1 MIIRKGNI
9 SDLPEM
15 RSLFTETITAV
26 CTKDYDTDQIDA
38 WKSGAE
44 NEERWMQVID
54 KQFVIVAKV
63 NGQMVG
69 FCTLDRG
76 NYIDLLFVHKDFQHQ
91 GIALKMYTFIEQ
103 EAILRK
109 QKILTADVS
118 KTAKPFFEKMG
129 FKMIREQT
137 VDVKGIGLTNYKM
150 EKELN

>member
-15 RSLFTETITAV
+15 RSLFTDTIAV
-26 CTKDYDTDQIDA
+26 VCKNDYNNDQIDA

-44 NEERWMQVID
+44 NEERWMQVIE
-54 KQFVIVAKV
+54 KQLVIVAKV
-63 NGQMVG
+63 NGQLAG

-76 NYIDLLFVHKDFQHQ
+76 NYIDLLFVHKDFQHR
-91 GIALKMYTFIEQ
+91 GIARKMYTFIEQ
-103 EAILRK
+103 EVMIRK
-109 QKILTADVS
+109 EKKLTAEVS

-129 FKMIREQT
+129 FQVITEQT
-137 VDVKGIGLTNYKM
+137 VHVKGIELVNYKM